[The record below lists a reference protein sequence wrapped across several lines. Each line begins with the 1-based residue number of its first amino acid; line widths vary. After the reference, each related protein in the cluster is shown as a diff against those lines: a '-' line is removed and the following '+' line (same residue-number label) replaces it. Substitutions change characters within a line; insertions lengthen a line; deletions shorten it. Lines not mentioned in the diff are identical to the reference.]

1 MGRPKTPDHTVQQ
14 ILETS
19 QRLFLEKGYEQT
31 TVQDIVDN
39 LDGLSRGAIYHHF
52 KSKEEIVDAV
62 VRNMMLD
69 GESFFSGNHGK
80 HEADHTAL
88 DKLKN
93 MILASFQQGD
103 GQDVLWES
111 EALLKNPKLLT
122 NHMNACIQHI
132 IPRVHMIIEEG
143 NRDGSMNVE
152 QVDEAAEMITLLL
165 NIWCIPAIFPTSSQ
179 QLVRRFELLRKLADS
194 LNIPFIDDEVMEAC
208 KEFAQKHVR

>member
-1 MGRPKTPDHTVQQ
+1 MGRPKKPDHTVQQ

-52 KSKEEIVDAV
+52 KSKEEIVDTV
-62 VRNMMLD
+62 IRNTMLE
-69 GESFFSGNHGK
+69 GESFLNGNYEKGK
-80 HEADHTAL
+80 RDYTAL

-93 MILASFQQGD
+93 MILVSFQQGER
-103 GQDVLWES
+103 QDVLWES
-111 EALLKNPKLLT
+111 EALLKNPKFLT
-122 NHMNACIQHI
+122 NHINACIQHI
-132 IPRVHMIIEEG
+132 IPRVRMMIEEG
-143 NRDGSMNVE
+143 NRDGSMNVA

-179 QLVRRFELLRKLADS
+179 QLVKRFELLQQQTDS
-194 LNIPFIDDEVMEAC
+194 LGIPFIDDEVMEAC
-208 KEFAQKHVR
+208 KEFAQKYVR